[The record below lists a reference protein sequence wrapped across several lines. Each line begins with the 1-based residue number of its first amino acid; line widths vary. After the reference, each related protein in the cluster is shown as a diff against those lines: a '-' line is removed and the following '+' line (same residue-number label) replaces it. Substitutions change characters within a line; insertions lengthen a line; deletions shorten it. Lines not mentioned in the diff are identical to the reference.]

1 MNCMR
6 CGFCLPACPTYAV
19 TGDDFDSPRG
29 RIALAKAVADGQLSP
44 DDPGFAQAFDRCI
57 GCLACQEVCPS
68 GVQYNRIFEQAR
80 AFIEARRTHGPV
92 RPLAFS
98 GLFLHQGLMRTAA
111 ALMRFYQKS
120 GLQALVRKSGLLHL
134 MGRLGA
140 LEPLLPKLAAPQ
152 RMASGQW
159 LLPFSDRAVRAT
171 AQAQHIDLRNRRAV
185 ALSASSISSHQQ
197 VATAVEQPLLLLQK
211 RSKGSPFSMSA
222 ALSTIHDRRT
232 ETSKESMAEEES
244 LRVGLF
250 SGCIMDAALSVTNA
264 NTARLLQYAGVAVI
278 QVRGQVCCGAL
289 HAHNGDLQH
298 ARELAKRNIAA
309 FEQADVDLIVSN
321 AGGCG
326 AQFFEYPE
334 LLQDE
339 STWHERACRFLEKV
353 VDITELLDRLD
364 NLEGLRPIEAVVT
377 YQDSCH
383 LRNVMGVAEA
393 PRKLIQSVPGV
404 RFVELP
410 EAEKCCGSGGIY
422 NVTQYDFSMQVLDRK
437 LSFLKQT
444 QADYLLTTNPG
455 CQLQLAYGAKRA
467 GLPLKVMH
475 IVDFLAQ
482 ALPKER

>member
-1 MNCMR
+1 MTHEVFSSQHPPLAELAEQLAYDDLMNCMR

-29 RIALAKAVADGQLSP
+29 RISLAKAVADGQLSP

-92 RPLAFS
+92 RRLAFS

-120 GLQALVRKSGLLHL
+120 GLQALVRKSGVLHV

-159 LLPFSDRAVRAT
+159 LLPSSDRAAHAV
-171 AQAQHIDLRNRRAV
+171 AQVQRIDLRNRRAI
-185 ALSASSISSHQQ
+185 ALSAPARKNRVSST
-197 VATAVEQPLLLLQK
+197 ATAVE
-211 RSKGSPFSMSA
+211 A
-222 ALSTIHDRRT
+222 AQDSER
-232 ETSKESMAEEES
+232 ANAC

-250 SGCIMDAALSVTNA
+250 GGCIMDAALSVTNV

-278 QVRGQVCCGAL
+278 NVRGQACCGAL

-309 FEQADVDLIVSN
+309 FEQAEVDLIVSN

-339 STWHERACRFLEKV
+339 PLWHARACRFLEKV
-353 VDITELLDRLD
+353 VDVTELLDRLD

-383 LRNVMGVAEA
+383 LRNVMGVTEA

-437 LSFLKQT
+437 LAFLKQT

-455 CQLQLAYGAKRA
+455 CQLQLAYVAKRS

-482 ALPKER
+482 ALPEER